1 MVSGLDNFK
10 VGWVVDLTESTPC
23 ERAQNKVK
31 KRKKSSF
38 DLGLSHS
45 MNSQDPEHRSENI
58 KLS

>member
-31 KRKKSSF
+31 KRKKVASI
-38 DLGLSHS
+38 LAY
-45 MNSQDPEHRSENI
+45 RI
-58 KLS
+58 V